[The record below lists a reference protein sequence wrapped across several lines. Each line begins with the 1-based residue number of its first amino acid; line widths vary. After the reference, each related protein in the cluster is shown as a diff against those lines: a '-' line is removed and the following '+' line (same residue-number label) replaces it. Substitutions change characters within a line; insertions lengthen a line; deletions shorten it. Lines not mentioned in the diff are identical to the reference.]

1 MKTKKKGLV
10 AALSVTLASAILIS
24 ASAATLKFNGLD
36 VEAAVEYNSEK
47 VSALCTIPPSVANTN
62 DNASKDDLNGTMII
76 PKDFTG
82 NNQAVWGFAT
92 DRDFEGSLKD
102 GVDMGDGIVL
112 AWKIKANEEDL
123 KAATDDS
130 AMLFQFD
137 NKFRWQAGEGFDE
150 NEHEDALLSFSVK
163 DYKDAPKDENGYGTF
178 VMKMTEDIL
187 KNDLGAPA
195 NMGKLKHIQGRLRT
209 GKLAELTIGDLTV
222 YKVDDA
228 GQALTNVQNAG
239 STVTAPEEPEPPE
252 EGAKVITEIK
262 GSQVTCNRTDENDK
276 IKVEGDSLTF
286 GPGSGGSREFN
297 VPAMDATAGT
307 VYKVAVYLTISD
319 VMDASWAAK
328 FRPQN
333 EYYFLTDNGHLYDA
347 AAGGTQKVIVVVP
360 FKAAGNKVELNT
372 ILEGFTGSIDKVVL
386 ATNDYDF
393 GKDQG
398 DYKLNAEYGRQE
410 LDGVV
415 HPEYPRYEGSQLD
428 AGDPGKE
435 GEGWKA
441 STKADKP
448 VDPDKPDPEPN
459 PEGVLLSLNGSQA
472 AVHTDAILFTEA
484 MHKANIKG
492 DSYDF
497 TNAVGREL
505 YGFYMDAAKPVKDT
519 TYKMAFYL
527 TLTGIEEG
535 KEGAE
540 FKFRPANE
548 YYYNLTNEELYNTE
562 VGGTQKVIVSVPVKY
577 TGERLEGYIWNTGG
591 LKGTLDKVVLAAAD
605 YDLGVKTDDYA
616 MISEDIANAGSNKDA
631 MAPEEGSWKPSTVEE
646 VKAADDN
653 NNGNNGDNGNNDNND
668 NNNGNNDN
676 NGNNGNNGDVV
687 NPGDNNNPVTGAV
700 GVAAGTVMLA
710 AAAAATLVLTK
721 KRK

>member
-1 MKTKKKGLV
+1 MKTKKKGLF
-10 AALSVTLASAILIS
+10 AALSVTLASAILVS
-24 ASAATLKFNGLD
+24 ASAAGLVYKGQEGD
-36 VEAAVEYNSEK
+36 VEYKSEK
-47 VSALCTIPPSVANTN
+47 VKLVYTPSYANVGPNNGLGDGVEVDT
-62 DNASKDDLNGTMII
+62 LNKTAII
-76 PKDFTG
+76 PKEYTG
-82 NNQAVWGFAT
+82 GTHAIYAMST
-92 DRDFEGSLKD
+92 DRGENQPGPIA
-102 GVDMGDGIVL
+102 MGDGIVI
-112 AWKIKANEEDL
+112 AWDIKANEDDL
-123 KAATDDS
+123 KDVDETTT
-130 AMLFQFD
+130 LFTFD
-137 NKFRWQAGEGFDE
+137 NKFNWNGGG
-150 NEHEDALLSFSVK
+150 HEDATLEFKVK
-163 DYKDAPKDENGYGTF
+163 DYKDAPKDEKTGMGTF
-178 VMKMTEDIL
+178 VMKMTDEVWKDLLMAPSDIT
-187 KNDLGAPA
+187 DVSF
-195 NMGKLKHIQGRLRT
+195 IECRLRT
-209 GKLAELTIGDLTV
+209 SALAELTVGEPRI
-222 YKVDDA
+222 YKVDNA
-228 GQALTNVQNAG
+228 GEALTDVQNAG
-239 STVTAPEEPEPPE
+239 STVTNPDPEPEPDPDPE
-252 EGAKVITEIK
+252 PTAKVIKEFTGDQYAGGKKDTENKTTILE
-262 GSQVTCNRTDENDK
+262 GGNNGEFTGL
-276 IKVEGDSLTF
+276 KVSDL
-286 GPGSGGSREFN
+286 
-297 VPAMDATAGT
+297 TAGT
-307 VYKVAVYLTISD
+307 VYKMGLYFTMSEIKSPDWTIK
-319 VMDASWAAK
+319 V
-328 FRPQN
+328 RPQT
-333 EYYFLTDNGHLYDA
+333 EYYFLTQNQLVYDA
-347 AAGGTQKVIVVVP
+347 AKGGTQKVIISVP
-360 FKAAGNKVELNT
+360 FKAAGTEVELNS
-372 ILEGFTGSIDKVVL
+372 ILEGFVGTIDKVVL

-398 DYKLNAEYGRQE
+398 DYKLAAEYGREE
-410 LDGVV
+410 LKDAV

-459 PEGVLLSLNGSQA
+459 PEGILLSLNGSQA

-535 KEGAE
+535 KEGSE

-591 LKGTLDKVVLAAAD
+591 LKGTLDKVVLADAN
-605 YDLGVKTDDYA
+605 YDFGVKTDDYA

-631 MAPEEGSWKPSTVEE
+631 MTPAEGSWKPSTVEE